1 MAEATNTAQKNE
13 NRPYAGTRREVV
25 FVGSTPRF
33 RETYRRW
40 RSAAEQVGFDSF
52 WLADHFIFRFPGQ
65 EEIGQW
71 EVFTF
76 LAGIAAATSRISIG
90 PLVACTSFREPALL
104 AKMADSLDE
113 ISEGR
118 FILGLGAGWHEP
130 EYSAFGFPFD
140 HRASRFEEALQII
153 LPLLN
158 EGQVDFEGRFYQAR
172 DCVLRPRG
180 PSRSGPPIWIGAGR
194 PRMLDLVARHA
205 DAWNSAW
212 YRAPERLGEEYAKML
227 EACRQVGRDPAT
239 LELTAG
245 TLAHVLAPGE
255 SPKPDEQPIV
265 GTAEEVAESLRA
277 FASIGVSHLV
287 VQVEPTNL
295 KESSASP
302 PCSIFS
308 TSPTRH
314 NVAERKVSNMS
325 QSITVLHIQGHKPI

>member
-1 MAEATNTAQKNE
+1 MPQATNTA
-13 NRPYAGTRREVV
+13 RRMKIGLMPGLEEKSY
-25 FVGSTPRF
+25 VGSTPRF
-33 RETYRRW
+33 REIQALAQR
-40 RSAAEQVGFDSF
+40 AEQVGFDSF
-52 WLADHFIFRFPGQ
+52 WLADHFIIRFPGQ
-65 EEIGQW
+65 DEIGQW

-76 LAGIAAATSRISIG
+76 LAGIAAATSRISLG

-158 EGQVDFEGRFYQAR
+158 EGHVDFEGRFYQAR

-180 PSRSGPPIWIGAGR
+180 PSRSGPPIWIGASR
-194 PRMLDLVARHA
+194 PRMLELVARHA
-205 DAWNSAW
+205 DAWNSVW
-212 YRAPERLGEEYAKML
+212 YRAPERLGEEYANML
-227 EACRQVGRDPAT
+227 DACRQVGRDPAT

-245 TLAHVLAPGE
+245 TFAHVLAPGE

-265 GTAEEVAESLRA
+265 GTAEEVAERLRA
-277 FASIGVSHLV
+277 FAAHRRLPPGGTGRADRSRRNRALCHRAR
-287 VQVEPTNL
+287 
-295 KESSASP
+295 SS
-302 PCSIFS
+302 
-308 TSPTRH
+308 
-314 NVAERKVSNMS
+314 
-325 QSITVLHIQGHKPI
+325 G